1 MSVKTV
7 CADVEG
13 WFAKVFKN
21 APKAEVIGLSA
32 LNTVAPEAEILLD
45 LLDPAAGAIATPI
58 ITEIQADMG
67 TVANLLK
74 AGNTVNIGTFTAA
87 IKSNL
92 SLLLTAGHIT
102 DPASVTK
109 ATGIVNAITGVVTS
123 IQNQFAPAA

>member
-1 MSVKTV
+1 VLDDVK
-7 CADVEG
+7 G

-21 APKAEVIGLSA
+21 APSAEVTALSA

-45 LLDPAAGAIATPI
+45 LIDPAAGAIATPI
-58 ITEIQADMG
+58 ITEVQADLG

-74 AGNTVNIGTFTAA
+74 SGNTVNLGTFLAA

-92 SLLLTAGHIT
+92 SLLLTEGHIT

-109 ATGIVNAITGVVTS
+109 ATGIVGAISGVITS
-123 IQNQFAPAA
+123 LQNQYATA